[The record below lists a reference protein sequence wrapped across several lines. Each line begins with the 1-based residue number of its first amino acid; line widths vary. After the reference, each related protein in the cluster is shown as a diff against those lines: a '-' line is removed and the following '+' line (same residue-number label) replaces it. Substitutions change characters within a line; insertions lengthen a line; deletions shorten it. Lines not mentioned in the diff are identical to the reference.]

1 MLDIQTAVED
11 IVKKYNTT
19 DPFELCEYMGINV
32 LKQELPDSVN
42 GFFVKIMQNYVIII
56 NDGCSYEKSKFVLA
70 HELGHIILHGDTNSI
85 DLRSNT
91 NLCVEK
97 LENQADY
104 FAGYLL
110 IKQHEL
116 DFNNCC
122 DMQMTSEN
130 IATLTGIPERV
141 VRYVLHLNK
150 S

>member
-1 MLDIQTAVED
+1 MLDIQNTVEK

-32 LKQELPDSVN
+32 LKQELPESVN
-42 GFFVKIMQNYVIII
+42 GFFVKIMQDYVIII
-56 NDGCSYEKSKFVLA
+56 NDSCSYEKSKFILA
-70 HELGHIILHGDTNSI
+70 HEMGHIILHGDTNSI

-91 NLCVEK
+91 NLCVER

-110 IKQHEL
+110 IKEHEL
-116 DFNNCC
+116 DADNCC

-130 IATLTGIPERV
+130 VAMLTGIPERV
-141 VRYVLHLNK
+141 VRYVLRGK
-150 S
+150 